1 MAFDVTKLAKL
12 SHVQDLANRVKSKI
26 DALETLAGDSI
37 KKVEVSGN
45 TLNFY
50 TDKTPAQGATPAYSI
65 DFPAEMVLDQ
75 AQTTFVDSFVFSTAT
90 YGTATTNPNLD
101 GKPVL
106 VLAVKTTDAQ
116 NNVSLNYSFLN
127 VEKLVDVYEVASDT
141 TSSRVLDIT
150 DNKITFKLSTDAD
163 NALETDASGLKVN
176 ISGKAARDT
185 DAIENNIAKFDAN
198 GNPIDSGI
206 AASEVVL
213 SSTIATNAEAAEM
226 LETIFPTIQGGGE

>member
-1 MAFDVTKLAKL
+1 MAFDITKLAKL
-12 SHVQDLANRVKSKI
+12 GHVQDLANRVKAKI
-26 DALETLAGDSI
+26 DALEGLAGNSI

-50 TDKTPAQGATPAYSI
+50 TDKTPEQGATPAYSI

-75 AQTTFVDSFVFSTAT
+75 AQTTFVENFTFTTAT
-90 YGTATTNPNLD
+90 YVGATNPNLD

-116 NNVSLNYSFLN
+116 NNVTINYSFLN

-141 TSSRVLDIT
+141 TSQRVLSIT
-150 DNKITFKLSTDAD
+150 DNKVTFKLSTDAD
-163 NALETDASGLKVN
+163 NALETDETGLKVN
-176 ISGKAARDT
+176 IASKAARDT
-185 DAIENNIAKFDAN
+185 DAVENNVAKFDAN
-198 GNPIDSGI
+198 GNPIDAGF

-213 SSTIATNAEAAEM
+213 SNTIATNDEASEM